1 MPLQIEQISPTKI
14 WIHDGST
21 NIMEIDTADGV
32 RINSTLK
39 MGTDLI
45 SPSASELAALDG
57 LTATSTELNTLAGV
71 AAGTVTAGKAIV
83 TTTNKH
89 IDAIAIT
96 DGGLALGTGA
106 GTAVTATAA
115 ELNLIDGSI
124 AGTAVASKALVLGAD
139 KNVDTLAIADSG
151 LKLGSGAGTAV
162 TKTAAQLNT
171 MVAGVAGSY
180 MIARSAAPVAL
191 DGSNPT
197 SVAHGLTTCVA
208 AFAQLVGSVAPGDS
222 TMLLTAVINGAN
234 IDVYAWKHTD
244 GTDPTLVASTGVET
258 FNWFAIGT

>member
-1 MPLQIEQISPTKI
+1 MPLQIEQISPTQI
-14 WIHDGST
+14 WIHDGAT
-21 NIMEIDTADGV
+21 NIMEIDTSNGV
-32 RINSTLK
+32 RINSALK
-39 MGTDLI
+39 IGTDLI
-45 SPSASELAALDG
+45 SPSASELAAING
-57 LTATSTELNTLAGV
+57 LT
-71 AAGTVTAGKAIV
+71 K
-83 TTTNKH
+83 
-89 IDAIAIT
+89 
-96 DGGLALGTGA
+96 
-106 GTAVTATAA
+106 TAA
-115 ELNLIDGSI
+115 ELN
-124 AGTAVASKALVLGAD
+124 ALVG
-139 KNVDTLAIADSG
+139 
-151 LKLGSGAGTAV
+151 
-162 TKTAAQLNT
+162 
-171 MVAGVAGSY
+171 GVAGGY